1 MKEWLDTF
9 AVHCNKLS
17 DIVLHK
23 MISCV
28 SMTEKTDT
36 ALKFQFNCKYMN
48 FTIKIFQTTI

>member
-28 SMTEKTDT
+28 SMIEKTDT

-48 FTIKIFQTTI
+48 FTIKIFQTTT